1 MNDALPS
8 SLMDLTM
15 SPKVTIA
22 KGEGIGARSLTCSI
36 LGVEG
41 CVGDSKWGLRRLTSK
56 FCTNQTTSWL
66 VQNWSVFGAWTHK
79 IHHTPNLWEATTFP
93 LILLSMHAHGA
104 ST

>member
-1 MNDALPS
+1 
-8 SLMDLTM
+8 M

-56 FCTNQTTSWL
+56 FCTNQTTS
-66 VQNWSVFGAWTHK
+66 
-79 IHHTPNLWEATTFP
+79 
-93 LILLSMHAHGA
+93 
-104 ST
+104 

>member
-56 FCTNQTTSWL
+56 FCTNQTTS
-66 VQNWSVFGAWTHK
+66 
-79 IHHTPNLWEATTFP
+79 
-93 LILLSMHAHGA
+93 
-104 ST
+104 